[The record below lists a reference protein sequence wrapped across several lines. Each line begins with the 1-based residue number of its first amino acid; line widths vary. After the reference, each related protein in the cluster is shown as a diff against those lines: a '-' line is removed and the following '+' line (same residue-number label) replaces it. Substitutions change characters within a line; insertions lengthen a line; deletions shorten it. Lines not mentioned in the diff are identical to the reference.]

1 MRYISCFLICFLL
14 LGQFSY
20 AQQPDDDW
28 DSGWTREKEAF
39 VVKQYHEFLERFN
52 FDQKTPIV
60 KFFKKKYPGYPLTR
74 ADLLKS
80 LFNIED
86 EKWDK
91 SIQESFISDVTNAEQ
106 EVQLDF
112 YDDSWFAEV
121 KCIFEFKKKQHAG
134 SVILKLYHYEN
145 NSSKWQV
152 VGIQEDF
159 LPKAGIEGPFPI
171 SRDPTRI
178 LNPMSHA
185 VDFASL
191 YRAFRDVEGLP
202 NYFAKEYWTPRMNLF
217 FRELR
222 KGSLCLEATTGVT
235 YHLMQID
242 GWILRLNYY
251 SRNLPNSGILI
262 SSLQQADTN
271 DKAGYRRKQLNIK

>member
-1 MRYISCFLICFLL
+1 MRYIPCFIIYIIL
-14 LGQFSY
+14 LGGQGF
-20 AQQPDDDW
+20 AQQDDDW
-28 DSGWTREKEAF
+28 DAGWTREKEAF
-39 VVKQYHEFLERFN
+39 VVKQYHEFIERFN

-60 KFFKKKYPGYPLTR
+60 KFFKKNYPGYPLTR

-86 EKWDK
+86 ENWDK
-91 SIQESFISDVTNAEQ
+91 NLQESFIADVTE
-106 EVQLDF
+106 EGRDTRIDF
-112 YDDSWFAEV
+112 FDDSWFAEV
-121 KCIFEFKKKQHAG
+121 KCIFEFNKKQYPG

-191 YRAFRDVEGLP
+191 YRAFRDVDGLP

-262 SSLQQADTN
+262 SSLQQADVN
-271 DKAGYRRKQLNIK
+271 DKAGYRRKELNIK